1 MVLSIRG
8 EEPIWIDDSFFGD
21 LVTYFCGE
29 PMSYFGGELMNYFG
43 VGIIDADSLLFSFI
57 ADI

>member
-1 MVLSIRG
+1 M
-8 EEPIWIDDSFFGD
+8 WIEDFFFGD

-29 PMSYFGGELMNYFG
+29 PMSYFGGELINYFG
-43 VGIIDADSLLFSFI
+43 VGIIEADSLLFSLI

>member
-1 MVLSIRG
+1 M
-8 EEPIWIDDSFFGD
+8 WINDSFFGD

-43 VGIIDADSLLFSFI
+43 VGIIDADSLLFSLI